1 MRILVTRTD
10 RLGDVIL
17 ATPVLKRL
25 KELDPLNRV
34 SFLVQPQWMPILR
47 YGPEIEVIPYD
58 PKGDEGTFIEFLRS
72 QSFDVAYVL
81 KDDPRVSRAVRSAGI
96 PVRIGPYSS
105 LRSFFNFNEGR
116 WQQRSRCRMHESEYN
131 LDLLT
136 PHTPAAQPADLPR
149 AWIETV
155 AGAKERARNFLV
167 SHRLHEKRFLVIHPG
182 SSGSSRYVK
191 ASKLHYLAQRLGQRG
206 HRVVVSGGPLEAEL
220 LEEFKAA
227 VPEVVVLGAGAGLE
241 LDGLAEVYRAARIV
255 IAHGTGPLH
264 LAAAVDT
271 PVFAIFPPLF
281 VLSNRRWGALTTH
294 RTVWIPAVKCPEKY
308 RCRGE
313 RCAHFDCMDL
323 FDVEN
328 AVRAVEAVIL

>member
-17 ATPVLKRL
+17 ATPVLRKL
-25 KELDPLNRV
+25 KELNPSARIG
-34 SFLVQPQWMPILR
+34 FLVQPQWMPVLQF
-47 YGPEIEVIPYD
+47 GSDIELIPYD
-58 PKGDEGTFIEFLRS
+58 PKGHEGTLLEGIRS

-81 KDDPRVSRAVRSAGI
+81 KDDPVVSRVVRAAGI

-105 LRSFFNFNEGR
+105 FRSFFNFNEGK
-116 WQQRSRCRMHESEYN
+116 WQRRSRCRMHEAEYN
-131 LDLLT
+131 LDLITSL
-136 PHTPAAQPADLPR
+136 TPAANPDELPR
-149 AWIETV
+149 AWIETTED
-155 AGAKERARNFLV
+155 ARMRARGFLGK
-167 SHRLHEKRFLVIHPG
+167 HRLVEKGFLVIHPG

-191 ASKLHYLAQRLGQRG
+191 PAKLHYLAQRLGQKG

-220 LEEFKAA
+220 LSEFKAA
-227 VPEVVVLGAGAGLE
+227 VPEVVLLGSGAGLE
-241 LDGLAEVYRAARIV
+241 LDGLAEVFRSAKSV

-264 LAAAVDT
+264 LAAAVGA
-271 PVFAIFPPLF
+271 PVLAIFPPLF
-281 VLSNRRWGALTTH
+281 VLSSRRWGPLIS
-294 RTVWIPAVKCPEKY
+294 RRSVWTPSVECPEKY

-328 AVRAVEAVIL
+328 ALRAVEALIL

>member
-17 ATPVLKRL
+17 ATPVLRKL
-25 KELDPLNRV
+25 KELNPSSRV
-34 SFLVQPQWMPILR
+34 SFLVQPQWMPVLQ
-47 YGPEIEVIPYD
+47 YGSGVEVLPYD
-58 PKGDEGTFIEFLRS
+58 PKGDETALIESLRS
-72 QSFDVAYVL
+72 YSFDVAYVL
-81 KDDPRVSRAVRSAGI
+81 KDEPRVSRAVHAAGI

-105 LRSFFNFNEGR
+105 LRSFFHFNEGR
-116 WQQRSRCRMHESEYN
+116 WQRRSRCRMHEAEYN

-136 PHTPAAQPADLPR
+136 PQTPAVHPGELPR
-149 AWIETV
+149 AWIET
-155 AGAKERARNFLV
+155 GDSAKHRALDFLV
-167 SHRLHEKRFLVIHPG
+167 RNRLQEKT
-182 SSGSSRYVK
+182 
-191 ASKLHYLAQRLGQRG
+191 SKLHYLAQRLGQRG
-206 HRVVVSGGPLEAEL
+206 HRLVVSGGPLEAGL

-227 VPEVVVLGAGAGLE
+227 VPEAVVLGSGAGLE
-241 LDGLAEVYRAARIV
+241 LDGLAEVFRAARIV

-271 PVFAIFPPLF
+271 PVFAVFPPLF
-281 VLSNRRWGALTTH
+281 VLSNRRWGPLSTC
-294 RTVWIPAVKCPEKY
+294 RTVWVPAVECPEKY

-328 AVRAVEAVIL
+328 AIRAVEAAIL

>member
-17 ATPVLKRL
+17 ATPVLRKL
-25 KELDPLNRV
+25 KELNPSSRV
-34 SFLVQPQWMPILR
+34 SFLVQPQWMPVLQ
-47 YGPEIEVIPYD
+47 YGSGVEVLPYD
-58 PKGDEGTFIEFLRS
+58 PKGDETALIESLRS
-72 QSFDVAYVL
+72 YSFDVAYVL
-81 KDDPRVSRAVRSAGI
+81 KDEPRVSRAVHAAGI

-105 LRSFFNFNEGR
+105 LRSFFHFNEGR
-116 WQQRSRCRMHESEYN
+116 WQRRSRCRMHEAEYN

-136 PHTPAAQPADLPR
+136 PQTPAAHPGELPR
-149 AWIETV
+149 AWIET
-155 AGAKERARNFLV
+155 GDSAKHRALDFLV
-167 SHRLHEKRFLVIHPG
+167 RNRLQEKRFLVIHPG
-182 SSGSSRYVK
+182 SSGSSRYLK
-191 ASKLHYLAQRLGQRG
+191 TSKLHYLAQRLGQRG
-206 HRVVVSGGPLEAEL
+206 HRLVVSGGPLEAGL

-227 VPEVVVLGAGAGLE
+227 VPEAVVLGSGAGLE
-241 LDGLAEVYRAARIV
+241 LDGLAEVFRAARIV

-271 PVFAIFPPLF
+271 PVFAVFPPLF
-281 VLSNRRWGALTTH
+281 VLSNRRWGPLSTC
-294 RTVWIPAVKCPEKY
+294 RTVWVPAVECPEKY

-328 AVRAVEAVIL
+328 AIRAVEAAIL